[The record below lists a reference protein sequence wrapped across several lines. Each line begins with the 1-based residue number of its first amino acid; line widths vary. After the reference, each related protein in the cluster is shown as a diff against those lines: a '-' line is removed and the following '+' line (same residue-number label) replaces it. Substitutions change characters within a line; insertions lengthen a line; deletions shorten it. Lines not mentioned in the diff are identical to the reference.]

1 MWRSKKFIV
10 IALLAVVVLVGSIG
24 GIVFAQ
30 TENGDDSQPEA
41 RYGALLEKVCEI
53 YNANP
58 DRPSDIDCDVLK
70 DAFAQAQTTMRPE
83 GMPNR
88 GELDPEAMQETMLER
103 LEALLADGKISKEQF
118 NKMQERFDEMK
129 TRMESMPD
137 DLPRFG
143 FRGHGFPR
151 FFGPPCEPA
160 E

>member
-10 IALLAVVVLVGSIG
+10 IGVLAIVVLAGSIG
-24 GIVFAQ
+24 GVALANA
-30 TENGDDSQPEA
+30 EPEA
-41 RYGALLEKVCEI
+41 RHGVLLDEVCAI

-58 DRPSDIDCDVLK
+58 DRPGDIDCDVLK
-70 DAFAQAQTTMRPE
+70 DAFAEARSSQMCHE

-88 GELDPEAMQETMLER
+88 GEMDPEAMQETMLER
-103 LEALLADGKISKEQF
+103 LEALHDQGKITDDQYE
-118 NKMQERFDEMK
+118 NMK

-137 DLPRFG
+137 DMPRFG

>member
-53 YNANP
+53 YNVNP

-70 DAFAQAQTTMRPE
+70 DAFAEAGSQMCPE
-83 GMPNR
+83 GMPNG
-88 GELDPEAMQETMLER
+88 GEMDPEAMQETMLER
-103 LEALLADGKISKEQF
+103 LEALHYQDKITDDQYE
-118 NKMQERFDEMK
+118 NMK
-129 TRMESMPD
+129 ARIESMPD
-137 DLPRFG
+137 DAPIRFG